1 MALKVESGVKRIPHR
16 QETVYK
22 TLSDLGNLER
32 IKDKIPAD
40 KVEHLTF
47 DRDSLAIKAPMVGE
61 IKLRVVEREEP
72 KTIKMESVESPVSFT
87 LWIQLL
93 PVDENT
99 CKTRLTIKADVPLMV
114 RGMVEKPL
122 REGVEKIAESLAMIP
137 YED

>member
-93 PVDENT
+93 PVDETT

-122 REGVEKIAESLAMIP
+122 KEGVEKIAESLAMIP